1 MNIFLFYKKFFKK
14 VLQKQIKASIIY
26 MKGGRNMTG
35 EEIKRLRTQA
45 GLTQQQLADKVGVT
59 QSTVW
64 TWEANKKRASVRH
77 IELIKVL
84 CKTTKHLEIAEKLK
98 ADTKDKDTYAKG
110 YANGYYDAVTNLMV
124 DYHNG

>member
-1 MNIFLFYKKFFKK
+1 
-14 VLQKQIKASIIY
+14 
-26 MKGGRNMTG
+26 MTG

-45 GLTQQQLADKVGVT
+45 GLTQQQLANAVGVT

-64 TWEANKKRASVRH
+64 TWEANKKRASARH
-77 IELIKVL
+77 IELIRVL

-98 ADTKDKDTYAKG
+98 AEAKDKDTDTYAKG
-110 YANGYYDAVTNLMV
+110 YANGYYDAVTNIMV